1 MSYVHP
7 IVGVRGR
14 GDSEGKSGERQ
25 GDRDK
30 RSQRGKGRGWEEREG
45 ERRLEEETEARGG
58 GRGGERVRKRERNYL
73 QTLNFFPNGLTRNWA
88 LSMDTGKPTIH
99 IACPQSFNSHPGVH
113 CVLEFGERCL

>member
-30 RSQRGKGRGWEEREG
+30 RSPRGKGRGWEEREG
-45 ERRLEEETEARGG
+45 ERRLEEETEGAE
-58 GRGGERVRKRERNYL
+58 GER
-73 QTLNFFPNGLTRNWA
+73 G
-88 LSMDTGKPTIH
+88 
-99 IACPQSFNSHPGVH
+99 
-113 CVLEFGERCL
+113 